1 MTLDPQD
8 TPAARGQPPCP
19 WLAYQRPWPAYQRP
33 RPEEAQRPLSGGAEA
48 VSLHPGQLPVNSQ
61 YPLATRVTALRP
73 SHARRV

>member
-8 TPAARGQPPCP
+8 TPAARGQPPC
-19 WLAYQRPWPAYQRP
+19 PWPAYQRP

-73 SHARRV
+73 SHERRV